1 MLHLIGSPQTP
12 MYVCMC
18 VCWLHFTKEKGG
30 AWALAQCHLVCKEPS
45 WGLNAGHLPVEPT
58 LLIST
63 LLGRTNRALTG
74 GPFSSGSASSFKGSL
89 DLNPGLPGTVLML
102 DTQLGLHL
110 SQPCGDEINPDG
122 SVREEVPST
131 AGWVVG
137 VDHSSVRDR
146 CFGTEG
152 SSLSWVRSGGVLR
165 YLLVHSKQ
173 KEQLV
178 QSDMCLSP
186 DRIWTSLPE
195 LQL

>member
-1 MLHLIGSPQTP
+1 

-18 VCWLHFTKEKGG
+18 VCCLHFTKEKGE
-30 AWALAQCHLVCKEPS
+30 AWALAQHHLVCKEPS

-63 LLGRTNRALTG
+63 LLSQTDWAVTG
-74 GPFSSGSASSFKGSL
+74 GPFHSGSAPSFKGSL

-102 DTQLGLHL
+102 DTQLELHL
-110 SQPCGDEINPDG
+110 SQLRGGEINPDG
-122 SVREEVPST
+122 SVREGVPST

-137 VDHSSVRDR
+137 GNHSSVKNR

-152 SSLSWVRSGGVLR
+152 SSLSWVRSGGVWR
-165 YLLVHSKQ
+165 YILVYSKQ
-173 KEQLV
+173 KEQHV

-195 LQL
+195 PQL